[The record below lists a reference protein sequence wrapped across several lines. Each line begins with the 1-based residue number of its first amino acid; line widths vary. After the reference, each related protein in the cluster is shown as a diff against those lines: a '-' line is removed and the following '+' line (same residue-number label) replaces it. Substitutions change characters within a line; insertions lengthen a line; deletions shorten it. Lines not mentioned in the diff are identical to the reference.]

1 MKKYLMVLMGTVTLF
16 STACSAGSPDFSGI
30 YKRQGA
36 SDFEVAHNMNTSV
49 TIEKQKDNKQFLV
62 TFNSG
67 YGNAISI
74 GQIEGDKLMVND
86 MAITKKNDTL
96 KMSYVDNPDV
106 QFTFKAEK

>member
-1 MKKYLMVLMGTVTLF
+1 MKKGLVAFLSITTLF

-49 TIEKQKDNKQFLV
+49 TIEKQSGKQYLV

-67 YGNAISI
+67 YGNSI
-74 GQIEGDKLMVND
+74 NTGQVEGDKLIVND
-86 MAITKKNDTL
+86 MAITKKSDTL
-96 KMSYVDNPDV
+96 KMNYIDNPDV